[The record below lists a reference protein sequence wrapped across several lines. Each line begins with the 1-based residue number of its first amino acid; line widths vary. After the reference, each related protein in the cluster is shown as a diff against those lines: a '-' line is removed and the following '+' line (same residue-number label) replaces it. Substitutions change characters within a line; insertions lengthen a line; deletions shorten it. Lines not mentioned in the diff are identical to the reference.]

1 MDCKLERIIPFYKI
15 DKKIV
20 NHLFYIF
27 DRNLVVESITPLLE
41 GCRNTNY
48 VVHIKNSAS
57 VFLLRIF
64 PINDESWKKEKK
76 LLNLLKNEI
85 SVQKLYFLSQDESIE
100 LRTFAIYEF
109 AQGITL
115 QSAIK
120 SGYIL
125 DENLIKD
132 IGKTLASIHNHAYTK
147 VGFLDDALEVK
158 SFLPPLETW
167 YEMFLGENARDRLGA
182 ETVKNIENLIL
193 SKQENLEQMDKQ
205 VSLVHGDFGPTNIL
219 VHNGKLSCILDWEFA
234 MAGHPISDIGQ
245 FFREE
250 QCLNKN
256 LIVAFEKS
264 YSEVSKTKLS
274 KNWYKLG
281 KLRDLVNLIQMI
293 NGENDLPEKHKNFKK
308 LIISTLQNYY

>member
-1 MDCKLERIIPFYKI
+1 MGCKLERIIPFYEM
-15 DKKIV
+15 DKGIV
-20 NHLFYIF
+20 NHLFYLF

-48 VVHIKNSAS
+48 VVHIKNNDS

-64 PINDESWKKEKK
+64 PINDDSWKKEKK
-76 LLNLLKNEI
+76 LLSVLKNEI

-115 QSAIK
+115 QSAIN
-120 SGYIL
+120 SGYVL
-125 DENLIKD
+125 EDNLIRD
-132 IGKTLASIHNHAYTK
+132 IGKTLASIHNHTYTK
-147 VGFLDDALEVK
+147 VGFLDDNLEVK

-167 YEMFLGENARDRLGA
+167 YEMFLGENARERLGA

-193 SKQENLEQMDKQ
+193 SNKESLEQMDKQ
-205 VSLVHGDFGPTNIL
+205 VSLVHGDFRPTNIL
-219 VHNGKLSCILDWEFA
+219 VHNGKFSCILDWEFA

-250 QCLNKN
+250 QYLDKN
-256 LIVAFEKS
+256 LIAAFEKS

-293 NGENDLPEKHKNFKK
+293 NEENDLPEKHKNFKK

>member
-20 NHLFYIF
+20 DHLFYLF

-48 VVHIKNSAS
+48 VVRIKNNAS

-76 LLNLLKNEI
+76 LLTLLKNEI
-85 SVQKLYFLSQDESIE
+85 PVQKLYFLSQDESIE

-115 QSAIK
+115 QSAMN
-120 SGYIL
+120 SGYVL
-125 DENLIKD
+125 EENLIKD
-132 IGKTLASIHNHAYTK
+132 IGKTMASIHNHVYTK
-147 VGFLDDALEVK
+147 VGFLDDNLEVK

-167 YEMFLGENARDRLGA
+167 YGMFLGENARSRLGA
-182 ETVKNIENLIL
+182 EAVKNIEKLIL
-193 SKQENLEQMDKQ
+193 SNKESLEQMGKQ
-205 VSLVHGDFGPTNIL
+205 VSLVHGDFRPTNIL
-219 VHNGKLSCILDWEFA
+219 VYNGKLSCILDWEFV

-250 QCLNKN
+250 QYLDKN
-256 LIVAFEKS
+256 LISVFEKS
-264 YSEVSKTKLS
+264 YSEISKIKLS
-274 KNWYKLG
+274 DNWYKLG